1 MQKSIPV
8 AVFRGGTS
16 RGLFFL
22 ESDLP
27 PAGKERD
34 TLLLQVMGSGSPNQI
49 DGLGGAQAVTSK
61 VAIIALSDRDD
72 ADVNY
77 TFAQIS
83 VDKPVV
89 SYVGNCGNISSAV
102 GPFAIESGLVKASQG
117 ITTVRVFN
125 TNTQKVMVETV
136 QTPNS
141 QVTYEGD
148 YCIAGVPGCAAPINI
163 KVLEPAGSVFKSLLP
178 TNKPIDT
185 LDVPNFGKIDV
196 SIVDAANPF
205 IFIRAKDIGFKG
217 TELPAE
223 INSSP
228 DKLKLLECI
237 RGSAAK
243 LLGLVDTIEEAA
255 LKSSNVPKLAIISE
269 SVNYTTIAGELIDA
283 SQIDISSRMMAMQK
297 SHPSYAMTGGMC
309 TAVAAVIP
317 GTIVNELKAKSA
329 EDAHLKIGHPSG
341 IIEASVDY
349 EVTNGVVHIK
359 SAEGYRTA
367 RLLFKGVAYY

>member
-1 MQKSIPV
+1 MQKTVPIT
-8 AVFRGGTS
+8 VFRGGTS

-22 ESDLP
+22 EADLP

-34 TLLLQVMGSGSPNQI
+34 TLLLRCMGSGSPNQI

-61 VAIIALSDRDD
+61 VAIIGPSERED

-77 TFAQIS
+77 TFAQVS

-89 SYVGNCGNISSAV
+89 SYLGNCGNISSAV
-102 GPFAIESGLVKASQG
+102 GPFAIESGLVKASQDVT
-117 ITTVRVFN
+117 IVRVFN

-136 QTPNS
+136 QTPNA

-148 YCIAGVPGCAAPINI
+148 YSIAGVPGCAAPIKI
-163 KVLEPAGSVFKSLLP
+163 KVLDPAGSVFKSLLP
-178 TNKPIDT
+178 TNNVIDT
-185 LDVPNFGKIDV
+185 LDVPSFGKIEV

-205 IFIRAKDIGFKG
+205 IFIRAKDIGFNG
-217 TELPAE
+217 TELPAD
-223 INSSP
+223 INGSP
-228 DKLKLLECI
+228 ERLKLLENI

-243 LLGLVDTIEEAA
+243 LLGLVDAIEDAA

-269 SVNYTTIAGELIDA
+269 PVSYKTIGGESIDA
-283 SQIDISSRMMAMQK
+283 SQIDVTSRMMAMQK

-309 TAVAAVIP
+309 TSVAAVIP
-317 GTIVNELKAKSA
+317 GTIVNELKSKNTQ
-329 EDAHLKIGHPSG
+329 DKHLRIGHPSG
-341 IIEASVDY
+341 VIEASVEY
-349 EVTNGVVHIK
+349 ENNNGSIHIT